1 MSISNLVKCCL
12 DNGGAIKPLII
23 DSQLTNG
30 TGLMNPSIYV
40 DNDHIKINIRHVNYT
55 LFHSEGKQFHHFW
68 GPLQYIHPE
77 NDCTLKTVNY
87 FGELDDDLNIIN
99 IQKVNTSE
107 LDQDPLWEFVGLED
121 ARIVRWDNKLY
132 ISGVRRDTTT
142 NGQGRMELSEIEVTD
157 NSVKE
162 ISRVRIPA
170 PEENISYCEKN
181 WMPIVNLP
189 FHYIKWSNPTEVV
202 KVNPVEK
209 SCVTI
214 HLETQKYIEGLCDF
228 RGGSQVILWNG
239 YYLAI
244 IHEVRLFNSELGRK
258 DGRYYHR
265 FVVWDQNFD
274 IVTFSDLFDFLG
286 GDIEFCCGLA
296 LHKNNFLVTF
306 GFQDNAAFVL
316 KFPESL
322 MFDLVKLPINTE
334 QTVLLSNQ
342 VDFEENWFT
351 YPNLYSEMVDKFP
364 SGSRFVEVGSWKG
377 RSSFYMCEA
386 IIKSKKDIEFF
397 CVDTWEGSE
406 EHIGNYDLTNL
417 YDKFLT
423 NMKSVESYS
432 FPLKLNSI
440 SASKRFKDKSL
451 EFVFIDAAHDYESVK
466 RDILTWLPKIK
477 PGGVLAGHDY
487 YPNSTEFQGVYQAVH
502 EIFSNI
508 PIKHFEDCFI
518 VDIIDIL
525 QTEYI
530 NACNVPSDMNEHLP
544 FLYDLACECSSITEF
559 GVRHGISTRAFLY
572 SKTPLRSYDLFLDDI
587 VNELFLY
594 SEQQGNDVKYIQ
606 ANTLTIDIDQTDLL
620 FIDTL
625 HTYNQLKQELKLHSS
640 KVNKYLVFHDTIA
653 FGPIGE
659 NGEIGLSQAI
669 DEFLNENPHW
679 ELQHEFTNNNGL
691 TVLKRN
697 DNK

>member
-181 WMPIVNLP
+181 WMPIVDLP

-228 RGGSQVILWNG
+228 RGGSQVISWNG
-239 YYLAI
+239 YYLAV

-258 DGRYYHR
+258 DGKYFHR
-265 FVVWDQNFD
+265 FVLWDQNFN
-274 IVTFSDLFDFLG
+274 IVSFSELFDFMG

-296 LHKNNFLVTF
+296 FHKNNFLITF
-306 GFQDNAAFVL
+306 GFQDNAAFIL
-316 KFPESL
+316 KFPEKI
-322 MFDLVKLPINTE
+322 MFNLLNLQEPTAIDQNKEPIPVIGTAIVNGVHWLKRLIDSVDYPVNEFVIFNNNGRDLISKELDHIANSHHPFIKKIKVCHLP
-334 QTVLLSNQ
+334 SNLGCSTA
-342 VDFEENWFT
+342 W
-351 YPNLYSEMVDKFP
+351 NL
-364 SGSRFVEVGSWKG
+364 
-377 RSSFYMCEA
+377 
-386 IIKSKKDIEFF
+386 IIKSYINSPYWIIVNHDVAFTSGFLEKMVSLSLDSEVGIVHATNGEWDIGSWEIFLIKDFVIQKYGLFDE
-397 CVDTWEGSE
+397 
-406 EHIGNYDLTNL
+406 NL
-417 YDKFLT
+417 YPAYEED
-423 NMKSVESYS
+423 M
-432 FPLKLNSI
+432 
-440 SASKRFKDKSL
+440 
-451 EFVFIDAAHDYESVK
+451 DYFMRLLADNNSVK
-466 RDILTWLPKIK
+466 RIISVGVPFLHGTGDNHIDGDIKNYDVHGSQTKEIEPELVPKINFAQQ
-477 PGGVLAGHDY
+477 L
-487 YPNSTEFQGVYQAVH
+487 NQS
-502 EIFSNI
+502 
-508 PIKHFEDCFI
+508 
-518 VDIIDIL
+518 
-525 QTEYI
+525 EYMDKKWGESWRWCTPWAHPF
-530 NACNVPSDMNEHLP
+530 NNENLP
-544 FLYDLACECSSITEF
+544 L
-559 GVRHGISTRAFLY
+559 
-572 SKTPLRSYDLFLDDI
+572 SYTTF
-587 VNELFLY
+587 
-594 SEQQGNDVKYIQ
+594 
-606 ANTLTIDIDQTDLL
+606 DID
-620 FIDTL
+620 FIR
-625 HTYNQLKQELKLHSS
+625 K
-640 KVNKYLVFHDTIA
+640 KYLGF
-653 FGPIGE
+653 
-659 NGEIGLSQAI
+659 
-669 DEFLNENPHW
+669 
-679 ELQHEFTNNNGL
+679 
-691 TVLKRN
+691 
-697 DNK
+697 